1 MEEASARNFG
11 PVAISAVGGRKG
23 SAATR
28 KKYGREN
35 CGRLAPNLLLEPRR
49 GQIYRRFDF

>member
-23 SAATR
+23 SATTR
-28 KKYGREN
+28 KKSREN
-35 CGRLAPNLLLEPRR
+35 RGRLAPNLLLEPRW